1 MCGIG
6 GFFSKFESCSV
17 DQLEKMAEKMRHR
30 GPDARGFKQFNQGA
44 ILHTRLSIIDLETG
58 AQPMSDETQKYWI
71 TYNGEIYNYKLIR
84 SELMNFGF
92 QFKTN
97 SDTEVLLAAYKK
109 WGKLMLSKLRGMFA
123 FAIVDLNENLVFCAR
138 DHFGIKPFFYFF
150 GKEVFCFSSELN
162 SLRCC
167 LPLSPTINL
176 DSIENYLRFQY
187 IPSPKT
193 IFNEI
198 EKLPPAHYIVYH
210 FSGNLELPTLYWNL
224 KFDNNKRL
232 SDAEWIEKAEHV
244 IEDSV
249 KNHLIAD
256 VDYGAFL
263 SGGIDST
270 LVVRAMVKNLNRKVK
285 TFSIGYNETNFS
297 EIDFVKTAV
306 NKFQTESYLDFLSAD
321 STKIL
326 TDLVNHFGEPF
337 GDSSAIPTFFVS
349 RLAARHVK
357 IGRAHV

>member
-176 DSIENYLRFQY
+176 DSIENRQQFDWVGAYNQSNKKYVQLKNVGYGGARDIKNFSGTYDLASDGFTGRYQY
-187 IPSPKT
+187 ISRSEEHT
-193 IFNEI
+193 
-198 EKLPPAHYIVYH
+198 
-210 FSGNLELPTLYWNL
+210 SELP
-224 KFDNNKRL
+224 
-232 SDAEWIEKAEHV
+232 V
-244 IEDSV
+244 
-249 KNHLIAD
+249 
-256 VDYGAFL
+256 
-263 SGGIDST
+263 
-270 LVVRAMVKNLNRKVK
+270 
-285 TFSIGYNETNFS
+285 
-297 EIDFVKTAV
+297 TA
-306 NKFQTESYLDFLSAD
+306 TSRM
-321 STKIL
+321 
-326 TDLVNHFGEPF
+326 P
-337 GDSSAIPTFFVS
+337 SSA
-349 RLAARHVK
+349 
-357 IGRAHV
+357 